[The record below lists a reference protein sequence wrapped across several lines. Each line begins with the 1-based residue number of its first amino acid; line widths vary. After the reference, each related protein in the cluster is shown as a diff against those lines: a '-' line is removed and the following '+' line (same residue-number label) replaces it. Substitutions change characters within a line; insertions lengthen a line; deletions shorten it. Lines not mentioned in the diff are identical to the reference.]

1 MWYCRQKWQRRQRK
15 GEQINK
21 KKNWTF
27 YLCFYVYF
35 RKHIHEIG
43 DTVQEKNIKGV

>member
-35 RKHIHEIG
+35 RKHIHEIE
-43 DTVQEKNIKGV
+43 DTVQEKDIKGV